1 MIPLWVPTTRLNIAR
16 ESAIW
21 CQQQARDL
29 AIHRESLVADYWQE
43 YRLWRGPESP
53 AAEPSE
59 PHSQVRLSEAARLGH
74 IACLGLELIA
84 SVFFA
89 VTFFNGPM
97 PRVILGLLLPC
108 FLEAGAQF
116 GLSFWIGHR

>member
-1 MIPLWVPTTRLNIAR
+1 M
-16 ESAIW
+16 
-21 CQQQARDL
+21 
-29 AIHRESLVADYWQE
+29 
-43 YRLWRGPESP
+43 
-53 AAEPSE
+53 
-59 PHSQVRLSEAARLGH
+59 
-74 IACLGLELIA
+74 GLELIA